1 MKEQVTFLIWTQNR
15 PGVLLR
21 LTTLFTRRKINVES
35 LTVSV
40 TEVEGI
46 SRFTIAINS
55 DPVTAAT
62 IGRQV
67 ERMVD
72 VRRVFVFEERDVVH
86 REVVLLRA
94 RISEEVQKAMQRSF
108 PLLLEI
114 ERREDCALLQ
124 FTGPEDEVEKLLRY
138 LEPYG
143 LIEFVRSGRIA
154 VSRTGDYESDLSR
167 SLHELR
173 PEASVGPDM

>member
-1 MKEQVTFLIWTQNR
+1 MKEQITFLVWTENS

-40 TEVEGI
+40 TEVAGI

-62 IGRQV
+62 IGRQI

-72 VRRVFVFEERDVVH
+72 VRRVFVFTEHDIVH
-86 REVVLLRA
+86 REVVLIRS
-94 RISEEVQKAMQRSF
+94 RISEDVQRALQRSF
-108 PLLLEI
+108 AQLHLV
-114 ERREDCALLQ
+114 ERGDNGALVQ
-124 FTGPEDEVEKLLRY
+124 FTGSDDEIKKLISY

-154 VSRTGDYESDLSR
+154 VSRTGDYEMDLSR

-173 PEASVGPDM
+173 PEAAVGPD

>member
-1 MKEQVTFLIWTQNR
+1 MKEQVTFLVWTENS

-40 TEVEGI
+40 TEVQGL
-46 SRFTIAINS
+46 SRFTIAING

-62 IGRQV
+62 IGRQI

-72 VRRVFVFEERDVVH
+72 VRRVFVFGEGDIVH

-94 RISEEVQKAMQRSF
+94 RISQEVRSAMQRSF
-108 PLLLEI
+108 PLLQEI
-114 ERREDCALLQ
+114 ERRGDSTLLQ
-124 FTGPEDEVEKLLRY
+124 FTGAEDEIEKLLQY

-173 PEASVGPDM
+173 PDASVGPDM